1 MAQKKDLYLYDK
13 IGKGL
18 ANNDCIAANKAGAF
32 TRNDDFIARA
42 TPLLREYF
50 YEIVA
55 YVYLYENTLIKV
67 SFFQKKVYAY
77 FYEGESTL

>member
-1 MAQKKDLYLYDK
+1 MATTAFTIRDLNPRDSAHAGHTTKKTFTYNK

-42 TPLLREYF
+42 TPLWRYF
-50 YEIVA
+50 HINVLLCD
-55 YVYLYENTLIKV
+55 YLYA
-67 SFFQKKVYAY
+67 FA
-77 FYEGESTL
+77 